1 MNLINVD
8 RVKELT
14 DQLEQ
19 GIQDLFASGQYA
31 EYLKTMAK
39 FHNYSFNNCLLIYF
53 QRPSAT
59 RVAGFGTWK
68 ELGRYVKRGEKGIKI
83 FAPCPYKKTVEA
95 EQTDPAPWQT
105 TTEPG
110 GKPPAEKTEII
121 IPMFKVVTVFD
132 VSQTDGKELPTLGVD
147 ELKGDVD
154 GYAAFFHALEQVSPV
169 PVSFEQVNGSAKG
182 YFSHE
187 EQRIV
192 IREGMGQ
199 LHTLKTAI
207 HEIAHAILHNHYG
220 QKKRNIPVEQCKD
233 HNTRE
238 VEAESVAFVVCQH
251 YGLDT
256 SEYSFGYVAGWSSG
270 RERKELKASLD
281 TIRQTA
287 ADLIDRIDGQL
298 GRERP
303 TLERTT
309 PERSNRPA
317 HPRKKKMEQER

>member
-1 MNLINVD
+1 MSNLLSD
-8 RVKELT
+8 SVKELT

-19 GIQDLFASGQYA
+19 GIGDLFASGQYA

-39 FHNYSFNNCLLIYF
+39 FHDYSFNNCLLIFF
-53 QRPSAT
+53 QRPSAS

-83 FAPCPYKKTVEA
+83 FAPCPYKKTVEP
-95 EQTDPAPWQT
+95 DPTNQRASGPD
-105 TTEPG
+105 G
-110 GKPPAEKTEII
+110 NPPTEKTEII

-132 VSQTDGKELPTLGVD
+132 VSQTDGKELPALGVD

-169 PVSFEQVNGSAKG
+169 PVSFEKVNGSAKG
-182 YFSHE
+182 YFSPK

-192 IREGMGQ
+192 VGEGMGQ
-199 LHTLKTAI
+199 LQTIKTAV
-207 HEIAHAILHNHYG
+207 HEIAHATLHNHYG
-220 QKKRNIPVEQCKD
+220 LKERDIPPEQRKD
-233 HNTRE
+233 RHTCE

-251 YGLDT
+251 YGIDT
-256 SEYSFGYVAGWSSG
+256 SDYSFGYGAGWCG

-303 TLERTT
+303 SIGRAS
-309 PERSNRPA
+309 PERNARPA
-317 HPRKKKMEQER
+317 HSRKKNMEKER